1 MRLRLYRSLWGVI
14 KQADGP
20 LTFEQALPKIK
31 SLGYDGIE
39 CATKFGMDMGP
50 QYFKRMLKDH
60 DLKYTAMIFS
70 SGPAAVVPGAD
81 CNRYPR
87 HPKPGRSVSQHLDVF
102 KAQVDAALEL
112 DPVQINSHSGNDYFF
127 KSEQEQF
134 FAGAIEYE
142 KTNSN
147 KPILHETHR
156 KRILH
161 SPWVARDL
169 VPLFKG
175 DLKIVADYSHFLCV
189 AETNTEDLELNRV
202 IDLLAPY
209 VRHIHARVG
218 YDHGPQVPD
227 PRATHWKDYVTGME
241 RWWSAIF
248 KSQQGMGINECSVTP
263 EHGPPNY
270 QVCEPNW
277 QTPLADI
284 WEVNTWIGSRVKN
297 RFQETTG
304 TSDRK

>member
-1 MRLRLYRSLWGVI
+1 MSKPFRLNLFRSLWGVI
-14 KQADGP
+14 RQADGNM
-20 LTFEQALPKIK
+20 TIEQALPKIK
-31 SLGYDGIE
+31 ALGYDGIE
-39 CATKFGMDMGP
+39 CVTKFALDMGP
-50 QYFKRMLKDH
+50 QYFKRLLKDH
-60 DLKYTAMIFS
+60 DLKYIAMVFS
-70 SGPAAVVPGAD
+70 SGPSAVVPGAD
-81 CNRYPR
+81 GSRYPR
-87 HPKPGRSVSQHLDVF
+87 HPKPGRSVMQHIDVF

-127 KSEQEQF
+127 RKEQEEF
-134 FAGAIEYE
+134 FRLAIDYE
-142 KTNSN
+142 KKNSN

-161 SPWVARDL
+161 SPWVSREL

-175 DLKIVADYSHFLCV
+175 DLKVVADYSHFLCV
-189 AETNTEDLELNRV
+189 AETNTEDAELNAA
-202 IDLLAPY
+202 IALLAPH
-209 VRHIHARVG
+209 VKHIHARVG

-227 PRATHWKDYVTGME
+227 PRAKYWQDYVVGME

-248 KSQQGMGINECSVTP
+248 KAQRASGMPVSTVTP

-284 WEVNTWIGSRVKN
+284 WAVNTWVGERIRK
-297 RFQETTG
+297 RFDESQVN
-304 TSDRK
+304 